1 MFHSEVALDQWKTIF
16 ISNGAF
22 LACLFYLKWIF
33 KMLLFNKHICKHTH
47 TKYFLKYLYYP
58 TLWILEFYCLNEINY
73 FNSSFFSFTELILK
87 AIINRGRKLS
97 QDEVKSF
104 FKDSRWKRAKIQTSS
119 LINLIGQ
126 TQGYHDRCN
135 VKWDE
140 NKQLIF
146 FTYKMPANENIW

>member
-1 MFHSEVALDQWKTIF
+1 MCF
-16 ISNGAF
+16 I
-22 LACLFYLKWIF
+22 LKWHWINE
-33 KMLLFNKHICKHTH
+33 KQYLYLMVLFWLVYFTLSRFLKRCYLTNTYANTH
-47 TKYFLKYLYYP
+47 TKYFLKYLYHP
-58 TLWILEFYCLNEINY
+58 ILWILEFYFLNEINY

-126 TQGYHDRCN
+126 TQGYDRCN